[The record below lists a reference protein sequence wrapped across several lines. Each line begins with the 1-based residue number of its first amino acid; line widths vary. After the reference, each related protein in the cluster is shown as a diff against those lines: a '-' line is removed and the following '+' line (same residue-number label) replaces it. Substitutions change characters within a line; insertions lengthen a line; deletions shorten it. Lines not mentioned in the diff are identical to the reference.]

1 MVSIT
6 DDDVPPVTI
15 SFEQSAYDVDEGD
28 DVTVKLMLSADPE
41 RTVTIPLTKT
51 NQGGARDADYSGV
64 PANVTFNSR
73 TPRRPSRSTPP
84 RTPSTMTTRA

>member
-1 MVSIT
+1 MTTGRASESPSGPWPARVNEGTTTETVVSVT
-6 DDDVPPVTI
+6 DHDVPPVTV

-51 NQGGARDADYSGV
+51 NQGGAQNAD
-64 PANVTFNSR
+64 
-73 TPRRPSRSTPP
+73 
-84 RTPSTMTTRA
+84 